1 MHICSKKHRKYAFS
15 LHKAQSIRIIIHGD
29 GIRLLYACAR
39 VREAPILERIHPSGG
54 SVEKY
59 RGSVGKFGASKFSY
73 GAFCFSYST
82 PFLQQNKRSYLILE
96 GTSTK
101 ELAEERGGWYLRLG
115 DGLDVA

>member
-1 MHICSKKHRKYAFS
+1 MPKENTKKCIFAEKNTANMHFF

-54 SVEKY
+54 SVDKY

-73 GAFCFSYST
+73 GAFF
-82 PFLQQNKRSYLILE
+82 FF
-96 GTSTK
+96 
-101 ELAEERGGWYLRLG
+101 
-115 DGLDVA
+115 